1 MNGARQRLDARA
13 LRVLDSALVQQCV
26 WSEKSSAFQWS
37 VDRGNKNPS
46 FQMGFVGRGPKASR
60 LMALGAQVQYI
71 QRFPMFVCVCVCVC
85 VCADGGFRVLR
96 MWCRSRCS
104 SLWFEYDI
112 EECSVHHEEV

>member
-37 VDRGNKNPS
+37 VDRGGKNPS
-46 FQMGFVGRGPKASR
+46 FQVGLVGRGPKASR

-71 QRFPMFVCVCVCVC
+71 QRFPMFVCV
-85 VCADGGFRVLR
+85 DEGFRVLR
-96 MWCRSRCS
+96 MWCRSRRS